1 MKNPL
6 LVAALLAASASVVA
20 SENFNGRLTG
30 MSGAGYVTADY
41 VDGVLT
47 NPSLGA
53 SFGERDDFALVLNV
67 GATGSDKDDLIDAM
81 DDLVD
86 YIDYLDGITHYRDLD
101 PGMADQLISHIRDIE
116 NKTVYVQGGASLV
129 MAIPNDLL
137 SISLVAKA
145 DLHLGAVTLIDQ
157 RDYELIRNSINAPF
171 DTADLHSSVLGKGA
185 LISEIGI
192 ALSKTLFENERGR
205 LLVGVTP
212 KRVTVET
219 IVYHATV
226 AEYDEDDFDADDYT
240 LKSSTNSFDA
250 GVTLIDGNLRYG
262 LVVKD
267 ALSKDFTAV
276 NGERLSLKPLTT
288 AAIGYRKGWL
298 TAEAALDLNA
308 IPLFGLGGD
317 VQILRAGVEVSPWS
331 WLQLRAG
338 LQQDLENTLEDT
350 YSVGVGFNIMDTF
363 NLDIAGVTGDNNTYG
378 GSIQLGLRF

>member
-6 LVAALLAASASVVA
+6 LAVALLAASTSVVA
-20 SENFNGRLTG
+20 NENFNGRLTG

-41 VDGVLT
+41 VDGVLS

-53 SFGERDDFALVLNV
+53 AFGERDDFAVVLNV
-67 GATGSDKDDLIDAM
+67 GAVGSDKDDLIDAM

-86 YIDYLDGITHYRDLD
+86 YIDLLDNITNYRDLD
-101 PGMADQLISHIRDIE
+101 PGMATRLIDHIRDIE

-129 MAIPNDLL
+129 VAIPNEYL
-137 SISLVAKA
+137 SASLVVKA
-145 DLHLGAVTLIDQ
+145 NAHVGAATLIDQ
-157 RDYELIRNSINAPF
+157 GDYDLIRNSVNNPF
-171 DTADLHSSVLGKGA
+171 DTADLKSSVIGKGA
-185 LISEIGI
+185 LVTEVGV
-192 ALSKTLFENERGR
+192 ALAKTLFENERGR

-219 IVYHATV
+219 IAYHATV
-226 AEYDEDDFDADDYT
+226 ANYDEDDFDADEYT

-267 ALSKDFTAV
+267 AISKEFAAV
-276 NGERLSLKPLTT
+276 NGEKMRLKPLAT
-288 AAIGYRKGWL
+288 AAVGYQSGWW
-298 TAEAALDLNA
+298 TAEAALDLNTVT
-308 IPLFGLGGD
+308 LFGLNGD

-338 LQQDLENTLEDT
+338 LQRDLESTLENT

-363 NLDIAGVTGDNNTYG
+363 NLDIAGVTGDNKTYG
-378 GSIQLGLRF
+378 GAIQLGLRF